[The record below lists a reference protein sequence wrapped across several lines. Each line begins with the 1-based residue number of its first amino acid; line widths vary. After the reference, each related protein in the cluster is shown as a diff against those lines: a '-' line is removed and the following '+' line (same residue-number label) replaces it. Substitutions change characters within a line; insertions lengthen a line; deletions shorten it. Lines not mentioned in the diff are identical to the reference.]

1 MNLIHLLTIPLLV
14 VSFSGR
20 PVPEK
25 TNDTVNT
32 HKIELAVIDKRE
44 TAEEIPWIPERRL
57 TWEDYQC
64 DPVRNTDAV
73 ASTSTSLGISY
84 QVINSKLTYHIA
96 CGFSKIKSWGLI
108 KTNYILAHEQGHF
121 DITEIFARKLYEAL
135 QNYTFNRRSFRKD
148 INEIYQSVVRQKEE
162 FQEMYDGQTDHSR
175 NRKIQ
180 NEWLDRIDD
189 LLNQTENFSNY
200 P

>member
-25 TNDTVNT
+25 TNDAVNT
-32 HKIELAVIDKRE
+32 RKIELAVIDKRE
-44 TAEEIPWIPERRL
+44 TAEEIPWLSERRL

-84 QVINSKLTYHIA
+84 QVINSHLTYHIT
-96 CGFSKIKSWGLI
+96 CGFSKIKSWGLV

-121 DITEIFARKLYEAL
+121 DITEIFARKLYQAL

-148 INEIYQSVVRQKEE
+148 INEIYQSVVREKEDY
-162 FQEMYDGQTDHSR
+162 QEMYDGQTDHSR